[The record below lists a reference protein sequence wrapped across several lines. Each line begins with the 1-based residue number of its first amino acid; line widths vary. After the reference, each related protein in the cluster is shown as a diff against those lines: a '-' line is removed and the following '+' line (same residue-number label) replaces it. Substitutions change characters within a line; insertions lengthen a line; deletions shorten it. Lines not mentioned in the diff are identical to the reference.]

1 MRNYSFRAPEWSCI
15 ILTLGLLVLTPVAQQ
30 ASSTTQPPNEYA
42 PNFIGYVSSTG
53 SYVRITCMPELIYS
67 SSGSYAACL
76 NMSHTR
82 TAIAT
87 TCVSGSMPVYPR
99 STVTCPETAPLC
111 AWDYVNSDLKDEVPL
126 TMVGCGTTSDPWDY
140 YRETTSSTSLKS
152 TSGRD
157 DHSTLETV
165 TTSTSRETSL
175 SSDTPSQDSPS
186 TQPNLAWIA
195 GPIVGGIAGIA
206 IIVLLTWIVI
216 LLRRRTVR

>member
-1 MRNYSFRAPEWSCI
+1 MRNLFFRAQEWGCAV
-15 ILTLGLLVLTPVAQQ
+15 LALGFFVLTPVAQQ
-30 ASSTTQPPNEYA
+30 PSSTTQAPDQYA

-53 SYVRITCMPELIYS
+53 SYVRITCAPELIYS

-111 AWDYVNSDLKDEVPL
+111 AWDYVNSNLKDEVPL
-126 TMVGCGTTSDPWDY
+126 TMIGCGTTSDPWDY
-140 YRETTSSTSLKS
+140 YRETTTSASLGSTSHQDDSSTLA
-152 TSGRD
+152 
-157 DHSTLETV
+157 TV
-165 TTSTSRETSL
+165 ATSTSRESSP

-186 TQPNLAWIA
+186 KQTNLAWIA

-206 IIVLLTWIVI
+206 IIALLTWIVI
-216 LLRRRTVR
+216 LLRRRVAR